1 MQLRPPSPPAFP
13 AFLCALVPAG
23 GLLLLMAGGCGD
35 GLRTPQA
42 DAIPA
47 REPQRGREFH
57 MMLESPGTLD
67 PARADDVYETCITN
81 QIFDGLLEFDADL
94 HPVPCI
100 AKEWTVSRDGK
111 TYVFVLRDDV
121 RFHNG
126 RRVVAQDFVNS
137 FERIVD
143 PKYPD
148 VGIAEE
154 FLLKIVGV
162 GEYMRGKADSISGIT
177 ALDDQRL
184 RITLESPYASFLSIL
199 AMDQT
204 KVVPQEEVERW
215 GEKFG
220 SHPVGTGPFR
230 FTGELHPR
238 SDTLVVLTAN
248 EDHFRGRA
256 FVDRVVFH
264 TPVDYNVDRAAAGLL
279 NGTLSFSEVPEAVSA
294 TVARNPRFQTI
305 RRSELSFSF
314 LGLNLKKKPFDDAR
328 VRQAFAHAIDGERV
342 AMVDPSRRIAPLGI
356 LPPGIFAYSPER
368 KSLTHDPK
376 AARALLQ
383 EAGYP
388 EGHGLPK
395 ITYWQ
400 ANRGEVGKRADAVI
414 REDLQ
419 AVGFPIE
426 FRYVTWD
433 EFDRKMMA
441 HEMQAFGLSWIAD
454 LPDPDSFLASLFS
467 SRGSYNLFDYSN
479 ITVDSLLT
487 AGAAMRAS
495 NDRAGVYRRAER
507 LILEDAA
514 VVPLF
519 HIANTYA
526 VLREVEGLVVTPLGL
541 ANVRLE
547 LVWIDAAKEKT

>member
-1 MQLRPPSPPAFP
+1 MRPSTPATS
-13 AFLCALVPAG
+13 AFLRAVPAG
-23 GLLLLMAGGCGD
+23 GLLLFVAFAAGCGD

-42 DAIPA
+42 DAIPP
-47 REPQRGREFH
+47 REPQRGGEFH

-154 FLLKIVGV
+154 FLMKIVGV
-162 GEYMRGKADSISGIT
+162 EEFMQGRADSISGIA

-184 RITLESPYASFLSIL
+184 QITLENPYASFLSIL

-204 KVVPQEEVERW
+204 KVVPQEEVDLW
-215 GEKFG
+215 GEEFG

-264 TPVDYNVDRAAAGLL
+264 TPVDYNVDRAAQGLL
-279 NGTLSFSEVPEAVSA
+279 NGTLSFSEVPAAVSA
-294 TVARNPRFQTI
+294 KVAQDPRFRRI

-328 VRQAFAHAIDGERV
+328 VRQAFAYAIDCERV
-342 AMVDPSRRIAPLGI
+342 AQVDPSTRIAPMGI

-368 KSLTHDPK
+368 KSLAHDPEK
-376 AARALLQ
+376 ARALLQ

-388 EGHGLPK
+388 GGSGLPK

-400 ANRGEVGKRADAVI
+400 ANRGEVGKKGDAVI
-414 REDLQ
+414 REDL
-419 AVGFPIE
+419 AAAGIPVE

-441 HEMQAFGLSWIAD
+441 HEMQAFGLSWVAD
-454 LPDPDSFLASLFS
+454 LPDPDSFLASLFA
-467 SRGSYNLFDYSN
+467 SRGSYNLFDYKN
-479 ITVDSLLT
+479 VTVDSLLA
-487 AGAAMRAS
+487 AGAGMRAS

-514 VVPLF
+514 VIPLF
-519 HIANTYA
+519 HVANTYA
-526 VLREVEGLVVTPLGL
+526 VLRGVEGLVVTPLGL

-547 LVWIDAAKEKT
+547 LVWIDTAKESA

>member
-1 MQLRPPSPPAFP
+1 
-13 AFLCALVPAG
+13 
-23 GLLLLMAGGCGD
+23 
-35 GLRTPQA
+35 
-42 DAIPA
+42 
-47 REPQRGREFH
+47 

-67 PARADDVYETCITN
+67 PARADDVYETCVTN

-100 AKEWTVSRDGK
+100 AKEWTVSRDGM

-126 RRVVAQDFVNS
+126 RRVVAQDFIES

-143 PKYPD
+143 PKHPD

-154 FLLKIVGV
+154 FLLKIDGV
-162 GEYMRGKADSISGIT
+162 EQFMHGKARSISGIT

-204 KVVPQEEVERW
+204 KVVPIEEVERW
-215 GEKFG
+215 GDEFG

-230 FTGELHPR
+230 FDGELRPR
-238 SDTLVVLTAN
+238 ADTLVVLTAN
-248 EDHFRGRA
+248 EDHFRGRPH
-256 FVDRVVFH
+256 VDRVVFH
-264 TPVDYNVDRAAAGLL
+264 TPPDYNVDRAACGLL
-279 NGTLSFSEVPEAVSA
+279 NGVLSFSEVPAAVS
-294 TVARNPRFQTI
+294 TKVAQDPRFRTI

-314 LGLNLKKKPFDDAR
+314 MGLNLEKEPFDDAR
-328 VRQAFAHAIDGERV
+328 VRQALAHAIDCERV
-342 AMVDPSRRIAPLGI
+342 ALVDPSTRIAPMGI

-368 KSLTHDPK
+368 KSLAHDPE

-388 EGHGLPK
+388 AGQGLPT
-395 ITYWQ
+395 IVYWQ
-400 ANRGEVGKRADAVI
+400 ANRGAAGKKADAI
-414 REDLQ
+414 IKADLE
-419 AVGFPIE
+419 AVGIPIE
-426 FRYVTWD
+426 FRYITWD

-441 HEMQAFGLSWIAD
+441 HEMQAFGLSWVAD

-467 SRGSYNLFDYSN
+467 SRGSYNLFDYTN
-479 ITVDSLLT
+479 DTVDSLLA
-487 AGAAMRAS
+487 AGSGMRAS
-495 NDRAGVYRRAER
+495 NDRAAVYRRAES
-507 LILEDAA
+507 LILQDAA
-514 VVPLF
+514 VIPLF

-526 VLREVEGLVVTPLGL
+526 VLREIEGLVVTPLGL

-547 LVWIDAAKEKT
+547 LVWIDSAKEPS